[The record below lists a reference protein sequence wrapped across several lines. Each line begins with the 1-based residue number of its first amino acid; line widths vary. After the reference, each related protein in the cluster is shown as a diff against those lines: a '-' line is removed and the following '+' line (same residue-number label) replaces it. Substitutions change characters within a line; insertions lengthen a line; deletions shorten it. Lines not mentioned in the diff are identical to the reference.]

1 MGFFKNLLRKVVNA
15 GTDFTPDFSKSEY
28 DNWLE
33 FLAQGGTSDEWNVL
47 KRVNGWSFEGNT
59 RAVYVRRPTDA
70 TGSAQRQR
78 ATVAVFQRYLAE
90 VTPVSDK
97 YYKLLAKIQ
106 RNWSVLYNSKNYT
119 GRSAAAFEQDCLNG
133 IAYFKKMH
141 EIDLKYGE
149 TSPQNIPAFCRL
161 AMLYEKQERFEK
173 SVTVCKEALIYGM
186 DERSRMLRM
195 IKKAGRSPSAEEE
208 AALTAFEQT
217 FMSNNTVQ

>member
-1 MGFFKNLLRKVVNA
+1 MGFLKNLFKTVINA
-15 GTDFTPDFSKSEY
+15 GVDFTPDFSKTEY

-33 FLAQGGTSDEWNVL
+33 FISRGGTTDEWNVL
-47 KRVNGWSFEGNT
+47 KRVNAWSFEEN
-59 RAVYVRRPTDA
+59 
-70 TGSAQRQR
+70 
-78 ATVAVFQRYLAE
+78 VAAFQRYLAE

-97 YYKLLAKIQ
+97 YYDLLTKIQ

-119 GRSAAAFEQDCLNG
+119 GRSAVAFEQDCLDG

-161 AMLYEKQERFEK
+161 AMLYEKQERFEE
-173 SVTVCKEALIYGM
+173 SVAVCKEALIYGM

-195 IKKAGRSPSAEEE
+195 IKKAGRSLSAEEE
-208 AALTAFEQT
+208 AALNKFEQT
-217 FMSNNTVQ
+217 FMPK